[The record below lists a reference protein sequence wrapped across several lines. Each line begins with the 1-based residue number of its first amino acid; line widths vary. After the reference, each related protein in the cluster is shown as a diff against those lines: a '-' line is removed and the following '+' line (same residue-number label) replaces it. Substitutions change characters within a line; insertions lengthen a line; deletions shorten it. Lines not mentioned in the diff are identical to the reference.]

1 MPSSMERPH
10 NNLLRAALAAS
21 AVAVLSG
28 AAATERGEH
37 DSTELQPPA
46 DAPNASVGIDAALAR
61 VDAVRSRADADS
73 LALEDALTVLG
84 DAYVDA
90 SQYTSAAA
98 SFNKALHLAE
108 QHAGLE
114 SERVLAPLLGLANA
128 LFASGR
134 HEQAVVRLQRALAI
148 QRAQY
153 GLFDVSQQETLKTL
167 AKSLTTLDRVSEAQ
181 ELMIYRA
188 RVAEKTYG
196 EGTTQVIP
204 SLCDLGN
211 WFADVGM
218 SPEARM
224 AFQTALNIAGDK
236 SSLNAPII
244 IEPLRGIA
252 RAHMLRVSY
261 PEAWLRPRSPPG
273 CFAIGQ
279 ECRPPYPHDADGH
292 LIVEPRK
299 LDPEGEYALQRA
311 LRILQADPGAWTQT
325 HIETLLQ
332 MGDWYQIKNS
342 PREALP
348 YYQRAWRLIHEAR
361 TLPSSAATALSAPL
375 RVYYPTPQIVAN
387 TLPQSVEETR
397 SHYVQLEFTV
407 ESNGSVSDARIVD
420 HDTRD
425 RYAGDVLDAVRAS
438 RFRPKFVDGHAVAT
452 PRIAYREVFWT
463 ATPVGSGSTVPDL
476 QN

>member
-1 MPSSMERPH
+1 MPSPMERPH
-10 NNLLRAALAAS
+10 PHLLRTVLAAIAVSLTNS
-21 AVAVLSG
+21 AG
-28 AAATERGEH
+28 AQGVET
-37 DSTELQPPA
+37 DSTQVEF
-46 DAPNASVGIDAALAR
+46 DAPAGAPSSNGGINAALAR

-73 LALEDALTVLG
+73 LALEDALTALG

-90 SQYTSAAA
+90 RQYTSAAA
-98 SFNKALHLAE
+98 SYNKALHLAE
-108 QHAGLE
+108 QHAGFE
-114 SERVLAPLLGLANA
+114 SERVLAPLLGLGKA
-128 LFASGR
+128 LVASG
-134 HEQAVVRLQRALAI
+134 HHQQAALRLQRALAI

-153 GLFDVSQQETLKTL
+153 GLFDVRQQETLKSL
-167 AKSLTTLDRVSEAQ
+167 AASLTTLDRVPEAQ
-181 ELMIYRA
+181 DLMIYRA

-196 EGTTQVIP
+196 EGSPQVIP
-204 SLCDLGN
+204 ALCDLGD
-211 WFADVGM
+211 WFAEVGM

-236 SSLNAPII
+236 PSLNAPII
-244 IEPLRGIA
+244 VEPLRGIA
-252 RAHMLRVSY
+252 RTHMRRVSY

-299 LDPEGEYALQRA
+299 LDPEGELALQRA
-311 LRILQADPGAWTQT
+311 LRILDADPGAWTQT

-332 MGDWYQIKNS
+332 MGDWYQIKKS

-361 TLPSSAATALSAPL
+361 NLPSSATTALSVPL
-375 RVYYPTPQIVAN
+375 RVYYPTPQIVAH
-387 TLPQSVEETR
+387 TPPQSVEETR

-425 RYAGDVLDAVRAS
+425 RYADDVLDAVRES
-438 RFRPKFVDGHAVAT
+438 RFRPKFVDGHPVAT
-452 PRIAYREVFWT
+452 PGIAYREVFWT
-463 ATPVGSGSTVPDL
+463 AKARE
-476 QN
+476 

>member
-1 MPSSMERPH
+1 MLSPMERPH
-10 NNLLRAALAAS
+10 AHLLRAALAAIAFGLAS
-21 AVAVLSG
+21 C
-28 AAATERGEH
+28 AAAAQRV
-37 DSTELQPPA
+37 DSTQTEF
-46 DAPNASVGIDAALAR
+46 DAPARAAKSSVEAALAR

-73 LALEDALTVLG
+73 LALEDALTALG
-84 DAYVDA
+84 DAYADA
-90 SQYTSAAA
+90 SQHTNAGA
-98 SFNKALHLAE
+98 SYNKALHLAE
-108 QHAGLE
+108 QQAGPE
-114 SERVLAPLLGLANA
+114 SERVLPPLLGLANA

-134 HEQAVVRLQRALAI
+134 HEQAVLRLQRALAI

-153 GLFDVSQQETLKTL
+153 GLFDVRQQETLKTL
-167 AKSLTTLDRVSEAQ
+167 AASLTALDRVSEAQ
-181 ELMIYRA
+181 DLMIYRA

-196 EGTTQVIP
+196 EGSTQVIP
-204 SLCDLGN
+204 TLCDLGN

-244 IEPLRGIA
+244 VEPLRGIA

-261 PEAWLRPRSPPG
+261 PEAWLRPRSPAS

-299 LDPEGEYALQRA
+299 LNPEGEHALQRA
-311 LRILQADPGAWTQT
+311 LRVLQADPGARTQT

-332 MGDWYQIKNS
+332 MGDWYQIKKS

-361 TLPSSAATALSAPL
+361 SLPSSAAASLSAPL
-375 RVYYPTPQIVAN
+375 RVYYPTPQIVAHI
-387 TLPQSVEETR
+387 PPDSAEETR
-397 SHYVQLEFTV
+397 SHYVQLEFSV
-407 ESNGSVSDARIVD
+407 EADGSVSGARIVD

-438 RFRPKFVDGHAVAT
+438 RFRPRFVDGHAVAT

-463 ATPVGSGSTVPDL
+463 AKARE
-476 QN
+476 

>member
-1 MPSSMERPH
+1 MQSRHPHLLRTALAVIAIGLTSYAAAAQSVENDSTQTEFPAGAPSS
-10 NNLLRAALAAS
+10 
-21 AVAVLSG
+21 
-28 AAATERGEH
+28 
-37 DSTELQPPA
+37 
-46 DAPNASVGIDAALAR
+46 SVGIGAALAR
-61 VDAVRSRADADS
+61 VDAVRSGADADS
-73 LALEDALTVLG
+73 LALEDALTALG
-84 DAYVDA
+84 NAYAEA

-98 SFNKALHLAE
+98 SYNKALHLAE

-114 SERVLAPLLGLANA
+114 NERVLAPLLGLANA
-128 LFASGR
+128 LAKSG
-134 HEQAVVRLQRALAI
+134 HHQQAALRLQRALAI

-153 GLFDVSQQETLKTL
+153 GLFDLHQQETLKTL
-167 AKSLTTLDRVSEAQ
+167 AASLTTLDRVPEAQ

-196 EGTTQVIP
+196 EGSPQVIP
-204 SLCDLGN
+204 FLCDLGD
-211 WFADVGM
+211 WFAEVGM

-236 SSLNAPII
+236 PTLNAPII
-244 IEPLRGIA
+244 VEPLRGIA
-252 RAHMLRVSY
+252 RTHMRRVSY
-261 PEAWLRPRSPPG
+261 PETWLRPRSPPS

-279 ECRPPYPHDADGH
+279 ECRPPYPHDEDGH

-299 LDPEGEYALQRA
+299 LDPEGEHALQRA
-311 LRILQADPGAWTQT
+311 LRVLEADPGAWTQT

-332 MGDWYQIKNS
+332 MGDWYQIKKS

-407 ESNGSVSDARIVD
+407 ESNGSVSDARIMD

-425 RYAGDVLDAVRAS
+425 RYAADVLDAVRAS

-452 PRIAYREVFWT
+452 SGVAYREVFWT
-463 ATPVGSGSTVPDL
+463 AKSPE
-476 QN
+476 

>member
-1 MPSSMERPH
+1 MERPH
-10 NNLLRAALAAS
+10 PHLLRSTLA
-21 AVAVLSG
+21 AVAVGFTSCVPAAQHVENDSKQTEIPAG
-28 AAATERGEH
+28 AP
-37 DSTELQPPA
+37 SS
-46 DAPNASVGIDAALAR
+46 SVGIDAALAR
-61 VDAVRSRADADS
+61 VDAVRSRADTDS
-73 LALEDALTVLG
+73 LALEDALTALG

-98 SFNKALHLAE
+98 SYNKALHLAE

-128 LFASGR
+128 LVASGY
-134 HEQAVVRLQRALAI
+134 HEQAVPRLQRALAI
-148 QRAQY
+148 QRSRY
-153 GLFDVSQQETLKTL
+153 GLFDLRQQETLKTL
-167 AKSLTTLDRVSEAQ
+167 AGSLTTLDRVSEAQ
-181 ELMIYRA
+181 DLMIYRA

-196 EGTTQVIP
+196 EGSPQVIP
-204 SLCDLGN
+204 PLCDLGD
-211 WFADVGM
+211 WFAGVGM

-236 SSLNAPII
+236 PSLNAPII
-244 IEPLRGIA
+244 VEPLRGIA
-252 RAHMLRVSY
+252 RTHMRRVSY
-261 PEAWLRPRSPPG
+261 PEAWLRPRSPPS

-299 LDPEGEYALQRA
+299 LDPEGEHALQRA
-311 LRILQADPGAWTQT
+311 LRVLEADPGAWTQT

-332 MGDWYQIKNS
+332 MGDWYQIKKS
-342 PREALP
+342 PPEALP

-361 TLPSSAATALSAPL
+361 GLPSSAVTALSVPL
-375 RVYYPTPQIVAN
+375 RVYYPTPQIVAH
-387 TLPQSVEETR
+387 TLPQSVERTR

-407 ESNGSVSDARIVD
+407 EPNGSVSHARIVD

-425 RYAGDVLDAVRAS
+425 RYADDVLDAVRAS

-452 PRIAYREVFWT
+452 PGSAYREIFWT
-463 ATPVGSGSTVPDL
+463 AKARE
-476 QN
+476 

>member
-1 MPSSMERPH
+1 MPSPMERPH
-10 NNLLRAALAAS
+10 PHLLRTVVAAIAVGLTNCAGAQGVESDSTQIEFDAPAS
-21 AVAVLSG
+21 ASSAS
-28 AAATERGEH
+28 
-37 DSTELQPPA
+37 A
-46 DAPNASVGIDAALAR
+46 DVDTALAR
-61 VDAVRSRADADS
+61 VDAVRSRADEDS
-73 LALEDALTVLG
+73 LALEDALTALG

-90 SQYTSAAA
+90 HQYTSAAA
-98 SFNKALHLAE
+98 SYNKALHLAE
-108 QHAGLE
+108 QHTGLE
-114 SERVLAPLLGLANA
+114 NERVLAPLLGLANA
-128 LFASGR
+128 LAASG
-134 HEQAVVRLQRALAI
+134 HHQQAVLRLQRALAI

-167 AKSLTTLDRVSEAQ
+167 AASLTALDRVSEAQ
-181 ELMIYRA
+181 DLMIYRA

-196 EGTTQVIP
+196 EGSTQVIP
-204 SLCDLGN
+204 TLCDLGS

-218 SPEARM
+218 SPEAHL

-261 PEAWLRPRSPPG
+261 PEAWLRPRSPPS

-299 LDPEGEYALQRA
+299 LDPEGEHALQRA
-311 LRILQADPGAWTQT
+311 LRVLEADPGAWTQT

-332 MGDWYQIKNS
+332 LGDWHQIKKS
-342 PREALP
+342 PSEALP
-348 YYQRAWRLIHEAR
+348 YYQRAWRLIHQAR
-361 TLPSSAATALSAPL
+361 NLPNSAASALNVPL
-375 RVYYPTPQIVAN
+375 RVYYPTPQIVAH

-407 ESNGSVSDARIVD
+407 EADGSVSDAHIVD
-420 HDTRD
+420 QDTRD

-438 RFRPKFVDGHAVAT
+438 RFRPKFVDGHPVAT
-452 PRIAYREVFWT
+452 PGIPYREVFWT
-463 ATPVGSGSTVPDL
+463 AKARE
-476 QN
+476 